1 MKKTH
6 FLAAD
11 FEKRKKEQNLNSPN
25 LLNITKGTLIL
36 KDWGIASYPCS
47 NYGVS
52 KLLFRFINSCKVL
65 DLRSL
70 WKSMKFWELLISD
83 MKSGGFFIRYLAK
96 AVRNRQSEQNEK
108 LKTSVLDGPSYQIQR
123 FSKLHFC
130 YGSKSL
136 AKITHFNI
144 NTGVK
149 FPKLG
154 RN

>member
-1 MKKTH
+1 MKRRPFKKMKKTH

-47 NYGVS
+47 NYGAS

-70 WKSMKFWELLISD
+70 
-83 MKSGGFFIRYLAK
+83 
-96 AVRNRQSEQNEK
+96 
-108 LKTSVLDGPSYQIQR
+108 
-123 FSKLHFC
+123 
-130 YGSKSL
+130 
-136 AKITHFNI
+136 
-144 NTGVK
+144 
-149 FPKLG
+149 
-154 RN
+154 